1 MNVKSR
7 AHYEKQRRLA
17 YARDQGRCVVC
28 QHPAATGSI
37 HHRQGRGGPDPHRLS
52 NLITVHGSG
61 TTGCHGRIH
70 ANPAWAYE
78 NGFMVRRNGVLRPED
93 IPVQYGTEQIHL
105 TNSWEP
111 R

>member
-7 AHYEKQRRLA
+7 AYYEKQRRLA
-17 YARDQGRCVVC
+17 FHRDQVRCVVGGTC
-28 QHPAATGSI
+28 PAGQI

-52 NLITVHGSG
+52 NLISVCDH
-61 TTGCHGRIH
+61 HHRYIH

-93 IPVQYGTEQIHL
+93 IPVQYGAEQIHL

>member
-1 MNVKSR
+1 MNLKSR
-7 AHYEKQRRLA
+7 AYYEKQRLRA
-17 YARDQGRCVVC
+17 YERDHGCCVVC
-28 QHPAATGSI
+28 LQPAPTGSI

-70 ANPAWAYE
+70 ANPAWSYD
-78 NGFMVRRNGVLRPED
+78 NGFMVRRTGIATTETEPIR
-93 IPVQYGTEQIHL
+93 YGDLMAVL
-105 TNSWEP
+105 TNTWEP

>member
-1 MNVKSR
+1 MNPR
-7 AHYEKQRRLA
+7 GDAHYKRQRVTA
-17 YARDQGRCVVC
+17 FERDRGLCVVGGAC
-28 QHPAATGSI
+28 PAEQV

-52 NLITVHGSG
+52 NLISVCAAHHGQ
-61 TTGCHGRIH
+61 IH
-70 ANPAWAYE
+70 ASPAWAYE

-93 IPVQYGTEQIHL
+93 VPVRYGTELIHL